1 MKGIS
6 NVTYLN
12 KQMSVGGQKDGE
24 AVGPTPFLVV
34 ANFFR
39 EDYEERALAQATH
52 KPVCWFRYIDD
63 TFVVWLHGTE
73 KLERFLDHLNGLRRN
88 IKFTMEMKRDG
99 HLLFLYIDMYGRQG
113 GALGYKVYR
122 KPTHTHLYLN
132 PESHQHPSNIQA
144 VLSSL
149 VQLLS
154 CVRVP
159 QDDFKGKCL

>member
-1 MKGIS
+1 
-6 NVTYLN
+6 
-12 KQMSVGGQKDGE
+12 MSVGGQKDGE

-52 KPVCWFRYIDD
+52 KPVCWFRYVDD

-99 HLLFLYIDMYGRQG
+99 HLPFLYIDMYGRQG